1 MQQQAGTRSR
11 WSVWIDRSLLQVL
24 LLMSARLWML
34 WTATRDS
41 LWFIPAVMTFGT
53 AALAV
58 VLVEAERSGQ
68 VSVGD
73 VNHWL
78 WGGGAE
84 GAQQMLSTIASGL
97 ITVTGVVFS
106 VTTVALQLAS
116 SQFTPRVLR
125 NFTSDRSNQVV
136 LGVFIST
143 FTYTLLVLRVV
154 RSSAPEQEPFV
165 PRLAIVISLALVLI
179 SIGFLI
185 YYINHAARSMQ
196 VAFILEQVTR
206 RSLEQVEQVFPHT
219 LGRPSQQD
227 VDDFQLPETQGVAVY
242 PQHAGY
248 LQAVDELSL
257 FGLGQRKNLS
267 IRMERRIGE
276 FVLPSQPLAT
286 VWSPQGSD
294 EAMLQAIRAGFVL
307 GHERTP
313 EQDIEFGIIEIA
325 DIAVK
330 ALSPA
335 INDPTTALNC
345 IDRLAEILSLLARR
359 HPPHPIRTQQGIIH
373 FQALYTDFGRAV
385 ELAFRQIHHFGADHP
400 VIKEK
405 LVATVALLLAAVP
418 EPRKPPL
425 LELAAKLQADH

>member
-1 MQQQAGTRSR
+1 
-11 WSVWIDRSLLQVL
+11 
-24 LLMSARLWML
+24 MSARLWMA

-41 LWFIPAVMTFGT
+41 LWFIPAVMTCL
-53 AALAV
+53 AAGLAV
-58 VLVEAERSGQ
+58 LLVEAERSGRIPP
-68 VSVGD
+68 GD

-78 WGGGAE
+78 LGGGAE
-84 GAQQMLSTIASGL
+84 GAQQVLSTIASGL

-125 NFTSDRSNQVV
+125 NFTSDRANQVV

-154 RSSAPEQEPFV
+154 RSSAPEQTPFV
-165 PRLAIVISLALVLI
+165 PRFAILVSLALVLV

-196 VAFILEQVTR
+196 IAFILEQVTR
-206 RSLEQVEQVFPHT
+206 RSIEQVERVFPHSI
-219 LGRPSQQD
+219 GRPSQH
-227 VDDFQLPETQGVAVY
+227 DFADFKLPDTQGLSVY
-242 PQHAGY
+242 PHRAGY
-248 LQAVDELSL
+248 LQAVDENSL
-257 FGLGQRKNLS
+257 FGLGQRSNLL

-276 FVLPSQPLAT
+276 FVLPSQPVAT
-286 VWSPQGSD
+286 VWPPEAVD
-294 EAMLQAIRAGFVL
+294 ETMLWSIRESFVL

-313 EQDIEFGIIEIA
+313 EQDVEFGIIEIA

-330 ALSPA
+330 ALSPG

-345 IDRLAEILSLLARR
+345 IDRLAEILNLLALR
-359 HPPHPIRTQQGIIH
+359 HSPHTTRTYQGVIH
-373 FQALYTDFGRAV
+373 FLAIYTDFDRAV
-385 ELAFRQIHHFGADHP
+385 DLAFRQIRHFGANNP
-400 VIKEK
+400 VINEK
-405 LVATVALLLAAVP
+405 LLVTLETLAAVAP

-425 LELAAKLQADH
+425 LALAAEIRADVKMPT

>member
-1 MQQQAGTRSR
+1 
-11 WSVWIDRSLLQVL
+11 
-24 LLMSARLWML
+24 MSARLWMI

-41 LWFIPAVMTFGT
+41 LWFIPAVMTFCT

-58 VLVEAERSGQ
+58 ALVEAERSGR

-154 RSSAPEQEPFV
+154 RSSAPDQPPFV
-165 PRLAIVISLALVLI
+165 PRLAILISLVMVLI

-196 VAFILEQVTR
+196 IAYILQQVTR
-206 RSLEQVEQVFPHT
+206 RSIEQVEQVFPHT
-219 LGRPSQQD
+219 LGRPSEHD
-227 VDDFQLPETQGVAVY
+227 LTEFPFPETQGVAVY
-242 PQHAGY
+242 PRHAGY
-248 LQAVDELSL
+248 LQAVDEHSL
-257 FGLGQRKNLS
+257 FHLGQRKNQL
-267 IRMERRIGE
+267 IRMERWIGE

-286 VWSPQGSD
+286 VWSPQDID
-294 EAMLQAIRAGFVL
+294 EAMLQSIRESFVL

-325 DIAVK
+325 DIALK

-335 INDPTTALNC
+335 INDPTTAQNC
-345 IDRLAEILSLLARR
+345 IDRLAEILSLLASRDPL
-359 HPPHPIRTQQGIIH
+359 HPTRTQQGRIH

-385 ELAFRQIHHFGADHP
+385 DLAFRQIRHAGADHP
-400 VIKEK
+400 VIREK
-405 LVATVALLLAAVP
+405 LLSTVELLIAAVP
-418 EPRKPPL
+418 DSRKPPL
-425 LELAAKLQADH
+425 IDLAIKLRGNP